1 MSGKAK
7 IRCAIYTRKSSE
19 EGLEQEFNSLDAQH
33 EACAA
38 YVASQKHEGWV
49 LLKDRYDDGGISGG
63 TLERP
68 AVQRLLAD
76 IDAGRVDRVV
86 VYKVDRL
93 TRSLADFAKLVERF
107 DQAGASFV
115 SVTQSFNTATSM
127 GRLTL
132 NVLLSFAQFEREVTA
147 ERIRDKIA
155 ASKKKGMWMGGVAPL
170 GYDGKDR
177 TLVVN
182 DGEAA
187 TVRMIFDLYLRLGS
201 IRRVQEELDRLD
213 VRTKHRP
220 DLKGTAKGGA
230 LFGRGA
236 LHHLLANPVYVGR
249 IRHKEK
255 TYAGAHAPIIEQD
268 VWQAVQDRLIKRS
281 AKERGRTATATPS
294 PLAGKIVDET
304 GDRLTPSHANKK
316 GRRYRYYVSHRLI
329 SPTGETGGSGWR
341 VPADRLETAFA
352 EVIASKLEEV
362 GFALHIFDTPTAAE
376 IERIR
381 QAARGISASLRGE
394 TRNEALAEIV
404 SSGSISSD
412 ALAIDLRPEA
422 ISQVFQFPIDR
433 INLNSLAI
441 VAPWR
446 IRQRGVETRF
456 VIENDCREIDQNL
469 ATKIGLAMR
478 WFEEVK
484 VGVSIKAIADRESVT
499 RQRVGQV
506 LRLAM
511 LDPSIVEDILVGQQ
525 PDRLTVDRIIKSPHH
540 DLWSDQRAWAARL

>member
-1 MSGKAK
+1 MSGPAK

-38 YVASQKHEGWV
+38 YVASQKHEGWT
-49 LLKDRYDDGGISGG
+49 LLRDRYDDGGISGG
-63 TLERP
+63 TLARP

-107 DQAGASFV
+107 DRAGASFI

-170 GYDGKDR
+170 GYDAKDR
-177 TLVVN
+177 TLAVN
-182 DGEAA
+182 QPEAE
-187 TVRMIFDLYLRLGS
+187 TVRTIFDLYLRLGS
-201 IRRVQEELDRLD
+201 IRKVLAELDRMGL
-213 VRTKHRP
+213 RAKHRP
-220 DLKGTAKGGA
+220 SLKGTAKGGA
-230 LFGRGA
+230 RFGRGC
-236 LHHLLANPVYVGR
+236 LQHLLTNPVYIGR

-255 TYAGAHAPIIEQD
+255 TYEGAHDPIID
-268 VWQAVQDRLIKRS
+268 TDLWGAVQERLIQRS
-281 AKERGRTATATPS
+281 AKERGRTAASAPS

-329 SPTGETGGSGWR
+329 ALTGEADASGWR
-341 VPADRLETAFA
+341 VSAERLESAVA
-352 EVIASKLEEV
+352 EAIATKFEDT
-362 GFALHIFDTPTAAE
+362 GFAIRIVNAPTAAE
-376 IERIR
+376 IGRIR
-381 QAARGISASLRGE
+381 QAAADVVDQLRSESG
-394 TRNEALAEIV
+394 NELLAKIV
-404 SSGSISSD
+404 AGASISSD
-412 ALAIDLRPEA
+412 ALAMELQPQA
-422 ISQVFQFPIDR
+422 IAQLLQQPTDR
-433 INLNSLAI
+433 INPSSLSI

-446 IRQRGVETRF
+446 IRRRGVETRF
-456 VIENDCREIDQNL
+456 VIGDEGPEVDQNL
-469 ATKIGLAMR
+469 ASKIELALR

-484 VGVSIKAIADRESVT
+484 VGASIKAIAAREGLTQDRIA
-499 RQRVGQV
+499 QM
-506 LRLAM
+506 LRLAW
-511 LDPSIVEDILVGQQ
+511 LDPAIVEATVSGRQ
-525 PDRLTVDRIIKSPHH
+525 PERLTADAIFKAPHIAF
-540 DLWSDQRAWAARL
+540 WGEQRAWADGL